1 MATLLRR
8 SIRSSKVPQA
18 ASSLRPGHRSR
29 RQNSRSSERPAR
41 TRLCR
46 PSPVGH
52 PALVVTPSKPSKT
65 ISGWCPSPGKRC
77 MKELILPP
85 PSRVL
90 TDDHP
95 LAKHR
100 REEPGQGVTHRVVH
114 RSLQAEAAW
123 GHEIQWRPSKPM
135 GCNAPVE
142 DAHVRQCS
150 GGGQTLAGGPVGQWL
165 AQWGN
170 LRGAGTRRYREWRR
184 KQALAGCGAAT
195 SWARGVCWRR
205 VGVPGPRRR
214 HPGTDRG
221 TPVGIDYR

>member
-1 MATLLRR
+1 MRTHPHGEGPMATLLRR

-85 PSRVL
+85 PSYRRRASSRMTILSPSTAVRSQAKVSRIGWC
-90 TDDHP
+90 TD
-95 LAKHR
+95 LCR
-100 REEPGQGVTHRVVH
+100 R
-114 RSLQAEAAW
+114 
-123 GHEIQWRPSKPM
+123 RP
-135 GCNAPVE
+135 
-142 DAHVRQCS
+142 
-150 GGGQTLAGGPVGQWL
+150 
-165 AQWGN
+165 
-170 LRGAGTRRYREWRR
+170 RGGTRSSGVHLSRWAAMRRSKMHTCGSVAAVVRPWR
-184 KQALAGCGAAT
+184 ADL
-195 SWARGVCWRR
+195 
-205 VGVPGPRRR
+205 
-214 HPGTDRG
+214 
-221 TPVGIDYR
+221 